1 MLQDEDL
8 KEGRRWWN
16 WSLCFDFCVTFVFL
30 LFIFLTSIWYKYSP
44 FTVRLYSNF
53 LRTNEKRFAHTHMYV
68 CNACHSNTATPV
80 TIQHDFSKIK
90 SQNINVNSINLFADR
105 VLIPL
110 CHFVYFR
117 DYN

>member
-1 MLQDEDL
+1 MHGCD
-8 KEGRRWWN
+8 
-16 WSLCFDFCVTFVFL
+16 T
-30 LFIFLTSIWYKYSP
+30 
-44 FTVRLYSNF
+44 
-53 LRTNEKRFAHTHMYV
+53 
-68 CNACHSNTATPV
+68 CHSNTATPV